1 MKVLHVCFSDNV
13 GGAFIGAHRLH
24 SCMVATGIDSEL
36 LVIKKRTSD
45 PGVIP
50 APIGLKIQNLLWRKI
65 SRLILFTQR
74 TPDNEFRSLNLFPTT
89 INKIINSHDADI
101 VQFHWISD
109 NTIGIPEFKKINK
122 PVVWK
127 LPDMW
132 AFCGCEHY
140 TTYANRYMD
149 GYSTQNKPVDH
160 RGLDIDRYSWEQK
173 KEYWKDL
180 DMTIVCPSKWLA
192 ECAGKS
198 LLLKNY
204 PIHIIP
210 NPIDMDI
217 FKPVSDIAAARSY
230 FNLPE
235 DKRLILFSSLAKA
248 SYTRKGF
255 HYLDKCI
262 HEFSRSVD
270 KSLYKLVF
278 MGREVHKK
286 ELHGIEVINL
296 GIIVDINDLALA
308 YAAMD
313 VTIVPSDADNL
324 PNVIKESMACGTP
337 CVSFDTG
344 GVPDMITHKVDGYL
358 APVCDHEELSRG
370 LKWLFS
376 RDKSEIGNIA
386 RNSAMQLHGHVKIV
400 NRYMD
405 LYNHI
410 LSGRRKNQTI

>member
-45 PGVIP
+45 PGVIA
-50 APIGLKIQNLLWRKI
+50 APTGLKIQDLLWRKI
-65 SRLILFTQR
+65 SRLILLAQR
-74 TPDNEFRSLNLFPTT
+74 TPDNEFRSLNLFPTS

-101 VQFHWISD
+101 VQFHWIGN
-109 NTIGIPEFKKINK
+109 NTIGVPEFRKIKKPI
-122 PVVWK
+122 VWK

-140 TTYANRYMD
+140 TKHANRYME
-149 GYSTQNKPVDH
+149 GYNRQNKPADH

-173 KEYWKDL
+173 RKYWKNL

-198 LLLKNY
+198 LLFKDY
-204 PIHIIP
+204 PIYNIP

-217 FKPVSDIAAARSY
+217 FKPATDLAAARSY
-230 FNLPE
+230 FNLPAE
-235 DKRLILFSSLAKA
+235 KRLILFSSLAKA

-262 HEFSRSVD
+262 LEFSRSVD
-270 KSLYKLVF
+270 KSLYKIII
-278 MGREVHKK
+278 MGQRIPKK
-286 ELHGIEVINL
+286 HLHGIDVINL
-296 GIIVDINDLALA
+296 GIIMDIKDLALA

-313 VTIVPSDADNL
+313 VTVVPSDADNL
-324 PNVIKESMACGTP
+324 PNVIKESMACGVP

-344 GVPDMITHKVDGYL
+344 GIPEMISHKVNGYL
-358 APVCDHEELSRG
+358 APVGDYKDLSMG
-370 LKWLFS
+370 LEWIFS
-376 RDKSEIGNIA
+376 QENSGICNAA
-386 RNSAMQLHGHVKIV
+386 RNSAMQLHGHVKIIKRYTDIY
-400 NRYMD
+400 NR
-405 LYNHI
+405 I
-410 LSGRRKNQTI
+410 LSSGTTG